1 MMNKKNYQEKTGL
14 SEDPV
19 ITGTPGLDLISL
31 GLVDAETIPKYELTA
46 SMMNLSSTKTSSFLS
61 SLGISR
67 EMVRIE
73 NGTSGFETLNNG
85 NGGESEMVCGR
96 AGVR

>member
-1 MMNKKNYQEKTGL
+1 MMKKYYKEKTVI

-19 ITGTPGLDLISL
+19 I
-31 GLVDAETIPKYELTA
+31 KYELTA
-46 SMMNLSSTKTSSFLS
+46 SMMNLSSTKTSLS

-73 NGTSGFETLNNG
+73 NGTSGFEMQNNCH
-85 NGGESEMVCGR
+85 GGESEMVCGR
-96 AGVR
+96 AGVRHIRETLTEDLKVNNGAAT